1 MIRRKKNMMA
11 ILMFTLFA
19 FAALVL
25 PSTWAQTQDQ
35 AAAKAKEAVTE
46 AKEAAAAATDAAKAA
61 ATEVKEAVKEG
72 AAKATEAASETKA
85 AVTEGAAK
93 AADAVK
99 EAVTTETKS
108 AEAKA
113 AEAKPKTVGNNLG
126 LPAKLGQE
134 IAKAPEGKGKGLID
148 PTAPRGAFGIPGA
161 PQINMV
167 LAFVWAMW
175 VGWIFSTVGAFG
187 GIMAG
192 VGHMTVYGLGDYARS
207 FKDSAPGLGKTL
219 TDSLRTSN
227 QFLVGL
233 SSILSVINY
242 LKSGRMSW
250 PLGLALGVGSI
261 AGAYLAASLTGG
273 KVSFSQYQGWF
284 GIFVLVVGFVLIY
297 ELTPAGQAG
306 KKKTKEA
313 AQAFEKSV
321 KEKSDAASH
330 GVKLTSF
337 GLTQESMTFFGLEF
351 TFNPLA
357 AFFGGVVI
365 AAISA
370 FIGVGGGFLY
380 VPYLTSIVGLPMFV
394 VAGTSAMAVF
404 ISMVTSIGTYITQ
417 AGAGMD
423 WGLIGVQL
431 VGVFIGSMVGPRTAK
446 YIPDKWLKLLFIV
459 LALYVGIGYFSKGFF
474 GKAWVPM

>member
-1 MIRRKKNMMA
+1 MKIRQKRTLMV

-19 FAALVL
+19 FAAPLL
-25 PSTWAQTQDQ
+25 PATWAQTQDQ
-35 AAAKAKEAVTE
+35 AASQAKEAVTQ
-46 AKEAAAAATDAAKAA
+46 AKDAAADAAAAATDAAKAA
-61 ATEVKEAVKEG
+61 KEA
-72 AAKATEAASETKA
+72 AAAATTAAAS
-85 AVTEGAAK
+85 
-93 AADAVK
+93 
-99 EAVTTETKS
+99 
-108 AEAKA
+108 AE
-113 AEAKPKTVGNNLG
+113 KPKVVGNDLG
-126 LPAKLGQE
+126 LPAKLGKE

-167 LAFVWAMW
+167 LAFFWALW

-192 VGHMTVYGLGDYARS
+192 VGHMTVFGLGDYARS
-207 FKDSAPGLGKTL
+207 FKDSAPDLGKTL

-233 SSILSVINY
+233 SSIISVINY

-284 GIFVLVVGFVLIY
+284 GVFVLVVGFVLIY
-297 ELTPAGQAG
+297 EMTPAGQAG

-321 KEKSDAASH
+321 KEKKDAA
-330 GVKLTSF
+330 GVRLNSF
-337 GLTQESMTFFGLEF
+337 GLTKASMSFFGLEF
-351 TFNPLA
+351 NFNPIA
-357 AFFGGVVI
+357 AFCGGVVI

-404 ISMVTSIGTYITQ
+404 ISMITSIGTYITK

-423 WGLIGVQL
+423 WGLIGIEL
-431 VGVFIGSMVGPRTAK
+431 IGVFIGSMVGPRTAK
-446 YIPDKWLKLLFIV
+446 YIPDKWLKMLFIV

-474 GKAWVPM
+474 GSSWVPM